1 MGEQGV
7 NRSGQRNIFWYMVF
21 SALRGASTAFSIVLW
36 VVFLQQVHGFN
47 LTQVTLLDI
56 PFWPGRFLFEIPTGI
71 VADRYGRR
79 FSLAVS
85 SVLCGIIWL
94 VFAVTNSFALFA
106 VAQFFGAL
114 AATFSTGADESLLF
128 ESLQGLSRKE
138 EYAKISGR
146 AKAVETVTAM
156 VSGVLIGLVAS
167 IDMILPLIL
176 SAALCFATLLPI
188 LSMHETVQVQ
198 GQHGAAGTIRT
209 VKAEFASYLIIIRKA
224 WRNLSEQQILLWSAL
239 YMVVLGAVSFYAST
253 FIQPYAVSLGVT
265 VAAMGPVMVSLQLM
279 SIAGSLSIHRAQKL
293 FGNRVILFGVP
304 LLLIPCMAAVALIRM
319 MPVLSV
325 VALSSFLFAL
335 TQPVIM
341 AIIQERVADETRAT
355 FLSIQSV
362 LSMGFLILTEPV
374 MGFLSDL
381 KGVHFSY
388 LVMAALMAVFAVLL
402 LTRGRRWLAAHR
414 PDNPVPSETDG
425 RGAGSFSALDG

>member
-1 MGEQGV
+1 MGEQGT
-7 NRSGQRNIFWYMVF
+7 NRAGQRNIFWYMVF

-36 VVFLQQVHGFN
+36 VIFLQQVHGFN
-47 LTQVTLLDI
+47 LTQVTMLDI
-56 PFWPGRFLFEIPTGI
+56 PFWLGRFLFEIPTGI

-79 FSLAVS
+79 FSMAVS

-128 ESLQGLSRKE
+128 ESLQGLSRKN

-156 VSGVLIGLVAS
+156 VSGVLIGLIAS
-167 IDMILPLIL
+167 VNMILPLIL
-176 SAALCFATLLPI
+176 SAGLCFATLLPI
-188 LSMHETVQVQ
+188 LSMQETVHAQ
-198 GQHGAAGTIRT
+198 GQNNAAGTIRT
-209 VKAEFASYLIIIRKA
+209 VRDEFASYLNIIRKA
-224 WRNLSEQQILLWSAL
+224 WQNLFAQRVLLWSAL

-304 LLLIPCMAAVALIRM
+304 LLLIPCMAAIALIRM
-319 MPVLSV
+319 IPVLAV

-335 TQPVIM
+335 TQPVVM
-341 AIIQERVADETRAT
+341 AIIQEKVADETRAT

-362 LSMGFLILTEPV
+362 LSMGFLILTEPI

-381 KGVHFSY
+381 QGVHFSY
-388 LVMAALMAVFAVLL
+388 LIMAALMVVFVVPLFL
-402 LTRGRRWLAAHR
+402 RGRRWLAVRR
-414 PDNPVPSETDG
+414 PDNLVSSKPDAH
-425 RGAGSFSALDG
+425 AGSWRSQL